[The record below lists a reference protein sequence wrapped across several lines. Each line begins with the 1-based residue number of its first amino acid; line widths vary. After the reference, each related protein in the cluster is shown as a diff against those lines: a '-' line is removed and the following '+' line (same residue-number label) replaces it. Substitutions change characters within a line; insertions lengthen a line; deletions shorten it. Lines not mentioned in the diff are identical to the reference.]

1 MEKNTIGVYEI
12 LNTNVNLLKGNIL
25 KSLIIFAIPLFI
37 SNLFQQLY
45 NTVDIMIVGHFL
57 GDTSLAAI
65 GASSPVYEL
74 LVGFALGIGNG
85 LSMVVARSYGADD
98 IKLLRKSVAGSIII
112 GCFITIIIMAI
123 SQLFLMPLLRVLN
136 TPENIIE
143 ESYSYISTITI
154 FVGVMF
160 AYNLCAGLLRAI
172 GNSFMP
178 LVFLI
183 ISSVLNI
190 GLDILFITKF
200 NMGIKGAAVATVI
213 SQVISVILC
222 IIYIFKKSKILIP
235 KKKHFNVGSELYKE
249 LLGQGL
255 SMGFMMG
262 IVSTGTVI
270 LQSAINGLGYL
281 TIAGHTAA
289 RKLNSFCTM
298 PTVAIASSTSTFVSQ
313 NKGADQGER
322 IRKAV
327 YYSNIISNCWAG
339 IIIVIL
345 FFTAPIM
352 VKILSGSSE
361 AIVINNGASYLRVN
375 APFYGVLGILLN
387 LRYSLQG
394 LGQKIT
400 PLVSSIIEFIGKILF
415 VILIIPKTGYLGVIL
430 CEPIIWCFMTA
441 QLIYAFYNN
450 SYIKKFKATK
460 EVNKV

>member
-1 MEKNTIGVYEI
+1 MEKNTIGVYEM
-12 LNTNVNLLKGNIL
+12 LNTNVDLLKGNIL

-222 IIYIFKKSKILIP
+222 IIYII
-235 KKKHFNVGSELYKE
+235 
-249 LLGQGL
+249 
-255 SMGFMMG
+255 
-262 IVSTGTVI
+262 
-270 LQSAINGLGYL
+270 
-281 TIAGHTAA
+281 
-289 RKLNSFCTM
+289 
-298 PTVAIASSTSTFVSQ
+298 
-313 NKGADQGER
+313 
-322 IRKAV
+322 
-327 YYSNIISNCWAG
+327 
-339 IIIVIL
+339 
-345 FFTAPIM
+345 
-352 VKILSGSSE
+352 
-361 AIVINNGASYLRVN
+361 
-375 APFYGVLGILLN
+375 
-387 LRYSLQG
+387 
-394 LGQKIT
+394 
-400 PLVSSIIEFIGKILF
+400 
-415 VILIIPKTGYLGVIL
+415 
-430 CEPIIWCFMTA
+430 
-441 QLIYAFYNN
+441 
-450 SYIKKFKATK
+450 
-460 EVNKV
+460 

>member
-1 MEKNTIGVYEI
+1 M
-12 LNTNVNLLKGNIL
+12 LNTKVNLLKGNIL

-45 NTVDIMIVGHFL
+45 NTVDIMIVGNFL

-65 GASSPVYEL
+65 GASSAVYEL

-85 LSMVVARSYGADD
+85 LSMVAARSYGAND
-98 IKLLRKSVAGSIII
+98 KNLLKKSVAGSIAI
-112 GCFITIIIMAI
+112 GVFITVLIMII
-123 SQLFLMPLLRVLN
+123 SKLYLMPLLKLLN
-136 TPENIIE
+136 TPANIIE
-143 ESYSYISTITI
+143 ESYSYISIITL

-178 LVFLI
+178 LVFLV
-183 ISSVLNI
+183 ISSLLNI

-200 NMGIKGAAVATVI
+200 NMGIKGAAVATII
-213 SQVISVILC
+213 SQGVSVILC
-222 IIYIFKKSKILIP
+222 IIYIYFKSKILIP
-235 KKKHFNVGSELYKE
+235 KREHFGVGKELYKE
-249 LLGQGL
+249 LWGQGL
-255 SMGFMMG
+255 SMGLMMG

-270 LQSAINGLGYL
+270 LQTAINELGYL

-298 PTVAIASSTSTFVSQ
+298 PVVAISQAVSTFVSQ
-313 NKGADQGER
+313 NKGANQGYR
-322 IRKAV
+322 IRKSV
-327 YYSNIISNCWAG
+327 FYSNLIAISWG
-339 IIIVIL
+339 VISSVIL
-345 FFTAPIM
+345 FFISPII

-361 AIVINNGASYLRVN
+361 VLVIENGARYLRMN

-400 PLVSSIIEFIGKILF
+400 PLLSSIIEFVGKILF

-441 QLIYAFYNN
+441 QLAYAFYKNP
-450 SYIKKFKATK
+450 YIGKFKVTK
-460 EVNKV
+460 ELSIV